1 MLLPG
6 RIVSPIEK
14 VTWRLRG
21 QSAAVWPFGK
31 AKMLLTMT
39 VLGSWLEM
47 SGKGSD
53 LVFEFYLSML
63 IGLCFDVL
71 SYIINIYIYISSWEW
86 AMCHELKKK
95 GGSENWFRPRNRH
108 GVPAG
113 TCRTCQ
119 SDLHVFLKWRFRLSL
134 RHILRCLAKRTIRS
148 NRKGD
153 WPHLLPQIRGTTPD
167 SKQPPRTFPWIADN
181 NPPDVAEK
189 NKTMFLPQG
198 CVHHHVFCFH
208 AFFTYI
214 CGGSTKHHLFE
225 RCVSS
230 KESRQLQC
238 RPSGWL
244 SFWTEGLQA
253 GQVVT
258 CSQATGMELMYK

>member
-71 SYIINIYIYISSWEW
+71 SYIINIYIYLKLRMSHVPWVKEKGQLRKLISASKSTWSPSRNMQNMPKRF
-86 AMCHELKKK
+86 ACFFKMQIPIKSQTHIAVFGKTHDQIKPK
-95 GGSENWFRPRNRH
+95 G
-108 GVPAG
+108 
-113 TCRTCQ
+113 
-119 SDLHVFLKWRFRLSL
+119 RL
-134 RHILRCLAKRTIRS
+134 
-148 NRKGD
+148 
-153 WPHLLPQIRGTTPD
+153 TTPFAAN
-167 SKQPPRTFPWIADN
+167 PRDHT
-181 NPPDVAEK
+181 
-189 NKTMFLPQG
+189 
-198 CVHHHVFCFH
+198 
-208 AFFTYI
+208 
-214 CGGSTKHHLFE
+214 
-225 RCVSS
+225 R
-230 KESRQLQC
+230 
-238 RPSGWL
+238 
-244 SFWTEGLQA
+244 LQA
-253 GQVVT
+253 A
-258 CSQATGMELMYK
+258 SQDVPMNRW

>member
-71 SYIINIYIYISSWEW
+71 SYIINIYIYLKLRMSHVPWVKEKGRLRKLISASKSTW
-86 AMCHELKKK
+86 
-95 GGSENWFRPRNRH
+95 SPSRNMQNMPKRF
-108 GVPAG
+108 A
-113 TCRTCQ
+113 CF
-119 SDLHVFLKWRFRLSL
+119 FLKWRFRLSL

-181 NPPDVAEK
+181 TPPDVAEK